1 MNQKGGNIFGLFFI
15 FFIIGALVFLLM
27 WISQNPVEIPLFLG
41 LALPIVAIGIFVML
55 FGVLW
60 GLFSSFYVWFVDCN
74 LLLLGNPTIASG
86 IKYLILLG

>member
-60 GLFSSFYVWFVDCN
+60 GSSPLFMFGLWIAIYYYWAIQQ
-74 LLLLGNPTIASG
+74 LPLGLSI
-86 IKYLILLG
+86 